1 MAAKID
7 QICSEN
13 GTAFVEM
20 DIAHDCIDPA
30 VGSVINNILFG
41 YRFDGVVFSSS
52 FAHFYRKL
60 LPNCIFRSA
69 EKNFIC

>member
-52 FAHFYRKL
+52 FTHFYRKL
-60 LPNCIFRSA
+60 LSNVYF
-69 EKNFIC
+69 